1 MKKNLFCAAA
11 AVCVAVAFAAC
22 NQKAAENTE
31 ATETEAEP
39 VEVVAEEAA
48 AEVVDSLT
56 NDTTVVVEEVVEA
69 APAE

>member
-11 AVCVAVAFAAC
+11 SVCVAVAFAAC
-22 NQKAAENTE
+22 TPKAETTE
-31 ATETEAEP
+31 ATEEATPETIEAT
-39 VEVVAEEAA
+39 EVVEA

-56 NDTTVVVEEVVEA
+56 NDTTVVVEGAVEV

>member
-22 NQKAAENTE
+22 TPKAETTE
-31 ATETEAEP
+31 ATEAEP
-39 VEVVAEEAA
+39 EAIEVTEVAEA

-56 NDTTVVVEEVVEA
+56 NDTTVVVEGAVEV

>member
-31 ATETEAEP
+31 ATEAEP
-39 VEVVAEEAA
+39 VEEVTEVVEA

-56 NDTTVVVEEVVEA
+56 NDTTVVVEGAVEA